1 MVRPATREQRMRIPV
16 FLLLASICCAS
27 TSVLADV
34 KQLTCDVALQDTQR
48 VLKPRS
54 EVGRSFSTFTLNAA
68 QDPKGWVHQNQ
79 CVVAK
84 DFRGAS
90 FAGYLCLVVITGAG
104 SEDPSAPSFL
114 SVEIS
119 RDAVELDSKGR
130 PRSLSGPRSRGA
142 SRLVVPIDT
151 RGDRVDLSHTFATKG
166 GRGDLYEM
174 RVTCRG

>member
-1 MVRPATREQRMRIPV
+1 MRILV
-16 FLLLASICCAS
+16 FLLLASIS
-27 TSVLADV
+27 TAPATALADD
-34 KQLTCDVALQDTQR
+34 KQLTCSVALQDTQR

-54 EVGRSFSTFTLNAA
+54 EVGRDFSRFTLNAA
-68 QDPKGWVHQNQ
+68 QDPKGWVHQNR
-79 CVVAK
+79 CVDAK

-104 SEDPSAPSFL
+104 SEDPSAPFFL

-142 SRLVVPIDT
+142 SRLLVPIDA
-151 RGDRVDLSHTFATKG
+151 RGERVELSHTFATKG

-174 RVTCRG
+174 RITCRG